1 MSAAQGSAHSANHAF
16 RVRPAHA
23 ADAPLI
29 AAWNAAMA
37 WETEHK
43 RLDPGVLG
51 AGVAA
56 GLADAAKAR
65 YFIAMDDTA
74 VAGRETI
81 GVPVGTLMLTTE
93 WSDWRNGDWWWIQ
106 SVYVPPEHRRRGV
119 FAALY
124 RHVEAQA
131 RATPGVVGLR
141 LYVERANHAAQQ
153 TYGALG
159 MTDAGYA
166 LFEDEFE

>member
-1 MSAAQGSAHSANHAF
+1 MGDAAPSATGF
-16 RVRPAHA
+16 RVRAAHA
-23 ADAPLI
+23 ADAALI

-43 RLDPGVLG
+43 RLDPDTLR

-56 GLADAAKAR
+56 GLADPAKAR
-65 YFIAMDDTA
+65 YFIAMDDAA
-74 VAGRETI
+74 VAGHETI

-106 SVYVPPEHRRRGV
+106 SVYVPAEHRRRGV

-124 RHVEAQA
+124 RHVEQLA
-131 RATPGVVGLR
+131 RDTPGVIGLR
-141 LYVERANHAAQQ
+141 LYVERDNAVAQR
-153 TYGALG
+153 TYEALG
-159 MTDAGYA
+159 MRDAGYA
-166 LFEDEFE
+166 IREALV